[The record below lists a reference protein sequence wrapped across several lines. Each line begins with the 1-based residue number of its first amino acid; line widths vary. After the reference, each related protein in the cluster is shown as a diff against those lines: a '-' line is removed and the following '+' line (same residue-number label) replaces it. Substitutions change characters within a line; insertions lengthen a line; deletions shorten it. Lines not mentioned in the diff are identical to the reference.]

1 MTYDRIV
8 MVQRADVDRYPPVL
22 HQMRE
27 LSELSGVTVVDRA
40 SDGLSG
46 LDVGIAK
53 VKRVRISLGKTPN
66 PLRNIAELS
75 ALSRALDR
83 ELDAGS
89 SVAIGYDPD
98 AAALL
103 LRSAH
108 GGAALKRIVHLHEL
122 PDLSTAGR
130 ITRRSIRYL
139 IKHLRRADLVV
150 VPDRERARILADS
163 YSLSQVPTVVMNC
176 PMTLPKIPDS
186 RLMPL
191 LHERGLDDKRV
202 VHYQGSVGPDHYL
215 DQIVLS
221 MRTWPTDAIFVIVG
235 GGADQFTAHLRSLAH
250 SVGVQD
256 RLVLVERVPYR
267 EVMSYAVG
275 ATLGVT
281 LLEPTIDNQ
290 RFCAGASNKRF
301 EYAALGIAQ
310 IANAD
315 PGMDEIFGSA
325 GLAELLGAVN
335 VETIGDAVVR
345 LLSAQ
350 SFTAAM
356 GERARHAHLREN
368 NYEAQFAPVLRTIE
382 SWQNIQS

>member
-1 MTYDRIV
+1 

-27 LSELSGVTVVDRA
+27 LSELSSVTVLDRA
-40 SDGLSG
+40 SDDLRGLEM
-46 LDVGIAK
+46 GIAN
-53 VKRVRISLGKTPN
+53 VRRVRVPSSKAPRA
-66 PLRNIAELS
+66 LRNIAEFL
-75 ALSRALDR
+75 AFSRELDR

-103 LRSAH
+103 LRSTH
-108 GGAALKRIVHLHEL
+108 GDAALKRVVHLHEL
-122 PDLSTAGR
+122 PDLSTAGK

-139 IKHLRRADLVV
+139 VTHLRRADLVL
-150 VPDRERARILADS
+150 VPDRERARMVADA
-163 YSLSQVPTVVMNC
+163 YSLSREPMVVMNC
-176 PMTLPKIPDS
+176 PMTVLEIPDS
-186 RLMPL
+186 RLLPL
-191 LHERGLDDKRV
+191 LHERNLDDVRV
-202 VHYQGSVGPDHYL
+202 IHYQGSVGPDHYL
-215 DQIVLS
+215 DQIVMS
-221 MRTWPTDAIFVIVG
+221 MKSWPSDAIFVIVG
-235 GGADQFTAHLRSLAH
+235 GGDNEFTAHLRSLAH
-250 SVGVQD
+250 SLGVQD
-256 RLVLVERVPYR
+256 RLVLVGRVPYH

-315 PGMDEIFGSA
+315 PGMDEIFGSP
-325 GLAELLGAVN
+325 GLAELLSVIN
-335 VETIGDAVVR
+335 VETIGEAVVR
-345 LLSAQ
+345 LLS
-350 SFTAAM
+350 SRSLTAAM
-356 GERARHAHLREN
+356 GERARFAHLREN

-382 SWQNIQS
+382 SWQPIQS